1 MEKRFYYLK
10 ANHSDANSRVMVPLN
25 PQARGFSLTELLSV
39 VVILGILTFVGID
52 INLQQRNREEVNALT
67 ISLAG
72 WLEQVRKSAL
82 LGAGCTVSISSS
94 VSGDALVA
102 SATTTNAT
110 TQITSPATCLT
121 SNPLRGDDV
130 ASISPSSSFSI
141 TSPTIQF
148 TPRGTVSPLSNSVI
162 NVVVK
167 KLPNGP
173 TRCIAIKGLIGNITI
188 SRGDQCGEQERF

>member
-1 MEKRFYYLK
+1 
-10 ANHSDANSRVMVPLN
+10 MVPVDS
-25 PQARGFSLTELLSV
+25 RTKGFSLPELLSV
-39 VVILGILTFVGID
+39 IVILGVLTVAGVE
-52 INLQQRNREEVNALT
+52 INLQQKNREEVNALT
-67 ISLAG
+67 ITLAG

-82 LGAGCTVSISSS
+82 LGAGCTVTIRSS

-102 SATTTNAT
+102 SAATTSTT
-110 TQITSPATCLT
+110 TQINSQTACLT
-121 SNPLRGDDV
+121 SNPLRSDDI

-162 NVVVK
+162 NVVIK
-167 KLPNGP
+167 KQPSGP

-188 SRGDQCGEQERF
+188 SRGDQCGDQERF